1 MRLKHTFEMMN
12 LDDQTVAVPIGTAA
26 NDFHGVIKL
35 NETAAEIFE
44 MLKVDNT
51 EDAIVEAML
60 QEYKVSRDVITKDVH
75 KYIRYFREKGLL
87 IE

>member
-12 LDDQTVAVPIGTAA
+12 LDDQTVAIPVGADA

-35 NETAAEIFE
+35 NETAAAIFE
-44 MLKVDNT
+44 MLKEDNT

-60 QEYKVSRDVITKDVH
+60 QEYEVSRDVISRDVS
-75 KYIRYFREKGLL
+75 KYIRDFREKGLL